1 MRINLLNGYNLFKKL
16 EMNTPI
22 IVILLFVV

>member
-16 EMNTPI
+16 EMNTSI